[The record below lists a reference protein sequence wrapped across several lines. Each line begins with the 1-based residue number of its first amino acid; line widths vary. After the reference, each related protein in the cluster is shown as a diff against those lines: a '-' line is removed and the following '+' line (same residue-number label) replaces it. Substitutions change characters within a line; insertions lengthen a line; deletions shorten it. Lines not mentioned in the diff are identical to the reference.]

1 MFNKKQNAR
10 NHIYASLEG
19 LCFKVRELQHINRN
33 NSSNMWELRVQFLE
47 SHMMLVIASGQGW
60 LTIDG
65 RFFELREGRTY
76 FCSPGQLVEGSLQ
89 SFDERGFYELRFDVI
104 VDDGVTV
111 GYTDIVRQEEL
122 FPVKGEV
129 IASSPVS
136 IIVLCERIGDH
147 LQRDEDLLKRFR
159 GQIYFQELLY
169 TILADALL
177 LKERDSEAALENA
190 KCYIE
195 EYYKL
200 DIKIEHLVKVA
211 GMSERHFMRL
221 FKKRYG
227 CSAIEYLSIYRISQA
242 QQIMRSGGQYR
253 LKDIARHVGYK
264 DDAYFRRKFKQ
275 VSGIP
280 PAAFMRN
287 CKLKIVAYHPA
298 IIGQLLALKVIPC
311 AAPSDHPWT
320 DYYHRKFE
328 TNNVLPLSTDA
339 SLKLAELRLAAPD
352 FIVGLDKLLTVEEQ
366 ASLRD
371 IAPVLLLPWE
381 ENDWRS
387 QLTLIAQFLNKKGA
401 AEVWLE
407 HYERKARFVA
417 EQITP
422 DIHGDR
428 LLILRINGAGLE
440 MMGNRSI
447 QTVFYDDLRLQPA
460 VGIEYIKKIR
470 QITIAQVAEY
480 TADRLLLFIDEN
492 VHPKISKQTLMRSE
506 EWCAIPAVRNG
517 RVDVL
522 PVYPWTE
529 YTAFTNELMLDEVLK
544 LWRDRT

>member
-1 MFNKKQNAR
+1 LSNKKQN
-10 NHIYASLEG
+10 HIYTSLESM
-19 LCFKVRELQHINRN
+19 CFKVRELKHINRN
-33 NSSNMWELRVQFLE
+33 NSSNEWELSAQFLE
-47 SHMMLVIASGQGW
+47 SHMIIVVASGQGW

-65 RFFELREGRTY
+65 RFIELREGRTY

-89 SFDERGFYELRFDVI
+89 SFDERGLYQLYFDVI
-104 VDDGVTV
+104 VDEGVTV
-111 GYTDIVRQEEL
+111 GDADIVKPEDL

-147 LQRDEDLLKRFR
+147 LQNDEDLLKRFR

-169 TILADALL
+169 AIFADALL
-177 LKERDSEAALENA
+177 LKERDSESALENV
-190 KCYIE
+190 KGYIE
-195 EYYKL
+195 VHYPL
-200 DIKIEHLVKVA
+200 DLTIEHLAKVA

-227 CSAIEYLSIYRISQA
+227 CSTIEYLTIYRISQA
-242 QQIMRSGGQYR
+242 QQLIRSGGQYR
-253 LKDIARHVGYK
+253 LKDIARHVGYN

-275 VSGIP
+275 VTGIP

-287 CKLKIVAYHPA
+287 GKLKIVAYHPA
-298 IIGQLLALKVIPC
+298 IIGHLLALKVIPC

-328 TNNVLPLSTDA
+328 TNNVHPLSTDT

-352 FIVGLDKLLTVEEQ
+352 FIVGMDHLLTAEELT
-366 ASLRD
+366 SLRD
-371 IAPVLLLPWE
+371 IAPALLLPRE
-381 ENDWRS
+381 ESDWRN
-387 QLTLIAQFLNKKGA
+387 QLTIIAQFLNKKGA
-401 AEVWLE
+401 AEAWLE

-422 DIHGDR
+422 EIHGES
-428 LLILRINGAGLE
+428 LLILRFNGSGLA
-440 MMGNRSI
+440 MMGSRSI
-447 QTVFYDDLRLQPA
+447 QTVFYEDLRLQPA
-460 VGIEYIKKIR
+460 VGVDFIKNNQ

-480 TADRLLLFIDEN
+480 TADRLLLFIDEQA
-492 VHPKISKQTLMRSE
+492 HPKISKQMLMRSE
-506 EWCAIPAVRNG
+506 EWRAIPAVRNG
-517 RVDVL
+517 RVDML
-522 PVYPWTE
+522 PAYPWTE